1 MEPQAPTRLFI
12 ALYLDEDVESL
23 VARLIRARGFEAI
36 ATEEVGRKGAKDPEQ
51 MDYAVAGGYAIV
63 THNRRDFERL
73 AREYGD
79 ADRSH
84 GGIII
89 ARRRSPYELAGRLL
103 DLLDQVTAD
112 EMADQLLY
120 I

>member
-12 ALYLDEDVESL
+12 ALYLDEDVDVL
-23 VARLIRARGFEAI
+23 VARLVRARGFEVF
-36 ATEEVGRKGAKDPEQ
+36 ATEDVGRKGAKDPEQ
-51 MDYAVAGGYAIV
+51 LAYAAAGGYAIV

-79 ADRSH
+79 ATRH
-84 GGIII
+84 HTGIII
-89 ARRRSPYELAGRLL
+89 ARRRLPFELAARLL
-103 DLLDQVTAD
+103 DLLDLITAD
-112 EMADQLLY
+112 EMANQVLY